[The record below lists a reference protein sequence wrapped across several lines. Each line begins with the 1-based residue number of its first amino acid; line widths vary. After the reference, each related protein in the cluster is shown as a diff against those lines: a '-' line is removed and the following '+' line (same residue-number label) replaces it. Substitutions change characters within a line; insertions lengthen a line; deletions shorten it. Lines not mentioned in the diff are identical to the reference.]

1 MKECLISLME
11 NYKQWKKPAYNKELY
26 KK

>member
-11 NYKQWKKPAYNKELY
+11 NYKQWRKPAYNNVY